1 MEAPTTPGQT
11 DGQTGP
17 QTNTETKPPRPRR
30 GEELELVV
38 DSLAQGGRG
47 VARTPE
53 GFVIFVAGGLPGD
66 TVRAKVGKSKKHYAE
81 ATAIELLTPA
91 PERIPDTCTH
101 GDEPCS
107 GSPWQGLPYE
117 LQLEHKAAQVR
128 EALERIGRF
137 EDVEFEPIMPAVE
150 QWRYRNK
157 TEYSFGPDRDAEGGL
172 ALGFHARGR
181 WDRVVDVDDCRLA
194 SERNNETRNA
204 VRAWAREHVLPAYDR
219 TSRIGVLRNLV
230 VREGRRTGQIHTRL
244 VTSPSVIPE
253 PPTDLHTIIEGDS
266 GNTDGP
272 TGALGAERL
281 TEQLCGLD
289 FDVSP
294 TAFLQTNTET
304 AELLYAVAREYAAL
318 AGDERLFDLFCGV
331 GTIGLSMAAD
341 ASEVWGIESVADAVG
356 DAEANAEANGI
367 GNAHFRAADV
377 RLGMRPLLEEAGKPD
392 VVVIDPPRA
401 GLSAKIVRRV
411 LECEAQR
418 IVYVSCNPT
427 TLAPNARQMVDDG
440 GYRLV
445 RVRPV
450 DMFPQTPHIECV
462 ALLEKVS

>member
-1 MEAPTTPGQT
+1 METTDEAKPE
-11 DGQTGP
+11 TG
-17 QTNTETKPPRPRR
+17 TEQRPPRPRR
-30 GEELELVV
+30 GDELELRI

-47 VARTPE
+47 VARTDS
-53 GFVIFVAGGLPGD
+53 GFVLFVAGGLPGD
-66 TVRAKVGKSKKHYAE
+66 VVRARVGKSKKSHAE
-81 ATAIELLTPA
+81 ATAVELIEAA

-117 LQLEHKAAQVR
+117 LQLEHKADQVR
-128 EALERIGRF
+128 EALERLGGF
-137 EDVEFEPIMPAVE
+137 EDVAMEAIVPAVD

-157 TEYSFGPDRDAEGGL
+157 TEYSFGADRDAEAGL

-181 WDRVVDVDDCRLA
+181 WDRVIDIDDCKLA
-194 SERNNETRNA
+194 SERNNTARNQI
-204 VRAWAREHVLPAYDR
+204 RAWAREHVVPAYDR
-219 TSRIGVLRNLV
+219 VSGVGVARNLV
-230 VREGRRTGQIHTRL
+230 VREGRHTGQIHTRL
-244 VTSPSVIPE
+244 VTGPGSIPK
-253 PPTDLHTIIEGDS
+253 PPTDLHTVVDQNS
-266 GNTDGP
+266 GGTDGP
-272 TGALGAERL
+272 TGVIGEERL
-281 TEQLCGLD
+281 RERLCGLD
-289 FDVSP
+289 FDVSA

-304 AELLYAVAREYAAL
+304 AELLYGVAREYAAL
-318 AGDERLFDLFCGV
+318 GGDERLYDLFCGV

-341 ASEVWGIESVADAVG
+341 AGEVWGIEIVADAIA
-356 DAEANAEANGI
+356 DAEYNAERNGI
-367 GNAHFRAADV
+367 ENAQFRAADA
-377 RLGMRPLLEEAGKPD
+377 RLGIRPLIEEAGKPD
-392 VVVIDPPRA
+392 VLVIDPPRA

-440 GYRLV
+440 GYRLT

-462 ALLEKVS
+462 ALLEKQ